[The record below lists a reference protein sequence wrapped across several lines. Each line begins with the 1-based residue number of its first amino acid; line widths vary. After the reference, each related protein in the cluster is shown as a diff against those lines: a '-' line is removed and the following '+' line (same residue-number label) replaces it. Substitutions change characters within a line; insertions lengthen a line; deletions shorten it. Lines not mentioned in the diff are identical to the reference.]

1 MFYFIPSV
9 GPEKLAP
16 VLHRFRNKE
25 FIFLFKGYLSISQAS
40 GIKSYNKLL
49 YTFIAKEITMPKFT
63 DDKKILVN
71 M

>member
-1 MFYFIPSV
+1 MFSIYIYIPSV

-16 VLHRFRNKE
+16 VLLKSSYFCSKA
-25 FIFLFKGYLSISQAS
+25 IFQFSQAS
-40 GIKSYNKLL
+40 GIKSYTTSY